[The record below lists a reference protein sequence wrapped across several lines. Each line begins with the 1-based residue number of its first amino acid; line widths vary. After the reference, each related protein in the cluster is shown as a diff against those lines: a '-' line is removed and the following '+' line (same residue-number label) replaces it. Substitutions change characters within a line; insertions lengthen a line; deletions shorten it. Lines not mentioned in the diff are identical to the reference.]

1 MSYWQNDSGKSSV
14 PLVSVSDH
22 SVQSGQ
28 IRSFSG
34 QGAGR
39 HAGNFRLMFT
49 CIPNRRYLRFNR
61 ALLAFQLSLV
71 WRAIRPYL
79 DCNQAL
85 LATHPQPAVKQG
97 DMEGERTREA
107 DRPAA
112 SASGRHPHY

>member
-28 IRSFSG
+28 
-34 QGAGR
+34 GAGR
-39 HAGNFRLMFT
+39 HDGKFHLMFT

-79 DCNQAL
+79 QRICNL
-85 LATHPQPAVKQG
+85 L
-97 DMEGERTREA
+97 
-107 DRPAA
+107 
-112 SASGRHPHY
+112 

>member
-14 PLVSVSDH
+14 PLVSASDH
-22 SVQSGQ
+22 SLQSGQ

-34 QGAGR
+34 QGGGR
-39 HAGNFRLMFT
+39 HAGKLRLMFT

-61 ALLAFQLSLV
+61 ALLTFQLSLV

-97 DMEGERTREA
+97 DMEG
-107 DRPAA
+107 
-112 SASGRHPHY
+112 